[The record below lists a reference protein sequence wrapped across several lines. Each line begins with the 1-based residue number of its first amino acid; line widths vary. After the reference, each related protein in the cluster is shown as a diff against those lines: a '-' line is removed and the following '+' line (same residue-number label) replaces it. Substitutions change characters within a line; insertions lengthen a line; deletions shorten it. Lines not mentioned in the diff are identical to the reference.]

1 MLPPTHNQSIT
12 YLFSAC
18 KGVINMFNNIPRE
31 ELIEFLIALADT
43 FIHWAKWF
51 LITGIVLAILGC
63 AIFGLVV
70 ILRSRE
76 VNNVRKI
83 KKPR

>member
-1 MLPPTHNQSIT
+1 
-12 YLFSAC
+12 
-18 KGVINMFNNIPRE
+18 MFNNIPRE

-51 LITGIVLAILGC
+51 LITGIVFAILGC
-63 AIFGLVV
+63 ALFGLVV

>member
-1 MLPPTHNQSIT
+1 
-12 YLFSAC
+12 
-18 KGVINMFNNIPRE
+18 MFNNVPKE
-31 ELIEFLIALADT
+31 EMIEFCITLAQWC
-43 FIHWAKWF
+43 FEMAKWF
-51 LITGIVLAILGC
+51 LLTGIVFAILGC

>member
-1 MLPPTHNQSIT
+1 
-12 YLFSAC
+12 
-18 KGVINMFNNIPRE
+18 MFNNIPRE

-43 FIHWAKWF
+43 FMHWAKWF
-51 LITGIVLAILGC
+51 LITGIVFAILAC

>member
-1 MLPPTHNQSIT
+1 
-12 YLFSAC
+12 
-18 KGVINMFNNIPRE
+18 MFNNIPRE

-43 FIHWAKWF
+43 FMHWAKWF
-51 LITGIVLAILGC
+51 LITGIVFAILGC
-63 AIFGLVV
+63 VLFGLVV